1 MIGGIRWGGLLDS
14 LRGVADT
21 GLDFVQT
28 RVQLFSVDLE
38 QELISASSLI
48 MQAVAAVLLAIFAI
62 TFIGIALV
70 VVFWD
75 SHRELV
81 AILVA
86 GFFVLLAAVVAIR
99 LKRALAARPRPFN
112 STLEVL
118 ARDRDALRSSR

>member
-1 MIGGIRWGGLLDS
+1 MTGGFRWGGLLDS

-28 RVQLFSVDLE
+28 RIQLFSVDLE
-38 QELISASSLI
+38 QEMLRAGSLV

-118 ARDRDALRSSR
+118 EQDRDALRSNR

>member
-1 MIGGIRWGGLLDS
+1 MTGGIRWGGLLDS

-28 RVQLFSVDLE
+28 RVQLF
-38 QELISASSLI
+38 
-48 MQAVAAVLLAIFAI
+48 AV

-99 LKRALAARPRPFN
+99 LKRALASRPRPFN

-118 ARDRDALRSSR
+118 ERDRAALRSSR